1 MQYVAM
7 LASAILIA
15 LMLVWVISGSLA
27 PELHLIG
34 HGVVGVVIVISIV
47 EHLRRRRS

>member
-7 LASAILIA
+7 LAAAILVA
-15 LMLVWVISGSLA
+15 LMIVWVIAGSLA

-34 HGVVGVVIVISIV
+34 HAVVGVVIVINLI
-47 EHLRRRRS
+47 ERRRKRKP